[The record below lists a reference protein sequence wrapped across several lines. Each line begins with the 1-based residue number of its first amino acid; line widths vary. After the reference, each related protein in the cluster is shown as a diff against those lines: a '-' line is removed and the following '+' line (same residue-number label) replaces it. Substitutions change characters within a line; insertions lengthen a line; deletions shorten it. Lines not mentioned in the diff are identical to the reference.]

1 MIRAKWG
8 RIVNITSV
16 FGAVSK
22 EYRAAYSSS
31 KFGLDG
37 MTVSL
42 ENSEDVNTLGV
53 TYASGAISVAVEA
66 DDATAETWEAT
77 MAYDLGGGATFNLG
91 TNQAET
97 TFAGVGFSF

>member
-1 MIRAKWG
+1 MGDISVSAESDTDRTGAD
-8 RIVNITSV
+8 TSSV
-16 FGAVSK
+16 TVTYAM
-22 EYRAAYSSS
+22 A
-31 KFGLDG
+31 DG

-91 TNQAET
+91 TNQDET

>member
-1 MIRAKWG
+1 MA
-8 RIVNITSV
+8 
-16 FGAVSK
+16 
-22 EYRAAYSSS
+22 
-31 KFGLDG
+31 DG
-37 MTVSL
+37 MSVSL

-53 TYASGAISVAVEA
+53 SYSSGAISVAVEA

>member
-1 MIRAKWG
+1 MA
-8 RIVNITSV
+8 
-16 FGAVSK
+16 
-22 EYRAAYSSS
+22 
-31 KFGLDG
+31 DG

-42 ENSEDVNTLGV
+42 ENSEDVNTSGV
-53 TYASGAISVAVEA
+53 TYCFRRNFCCSEA

-91 TNQAET
+91 TNQADT